1 MNAPDYLAAAAALF
15 AAFTFDRLLP
25 AVIMAVLFGM
35 FIFVLVKAQRRGDF
49 DASEFLREDSG
60 KLSSK
65 RLFAFI
71 AMAVHV
77 WLVITRTIS
86 DKITFEEQVLFVLT
100 WSGSLVLIQALEIWK
115 GGPPSLPPSTPREP
129 PA

>member
-1 MNAPDYLAAAAALF
+1 MNAPDYLVAAAALF
-15 AAFTFDRLLP
+15 SSFTFDRLLP
-25 AVIMAVLFGM
+25 AALMAVLFGM

-77 WLVITRTIS
+77 WLVTTRTIS

-115 GGPPSLPPSTPREP
+115 GGPPSSPPTPREP

>member
-1 MNAPDYLAAAAALF
+1 MTPDYLAAAAALF

-25 AVIMAVLFGM
+25 AALMAVLFGM

-77 WLVITRTIS
+77 WLVTTRTIS

-115 GGPPSLPPSTPREP
+115 GGPPAPKEP
-129 PA
+129 T

>member
-1 MNAPDYLAAAAALF
+1 MTPDYLAAASALF
-15 AAFTFDRLLP
+15 SAFTFDRLLP
-25 AVIMAVLFGM
+25 AALMAVLFSM
-35 FIFVLVKAQRRGDF
+35 FVFVLARAQKRGDF

-77 WLVITRTIS
+77 WLVTTRTIS

-115 GGPPSLPPSTPREP
+115 GGPPSTAPPREP

>member
-15 AAFTFDRLLP
+15 AAFTFDRLMP

-77 WLVITRTIS
+77 WLVTTRTIS

-115 GGPPSLPPSTPREP
+115 GGPSIPPKPEGQP
-129 PA
+129 

>member
-15 AAFTFDRLLP
+15 SAFTFDRLMP
-25 AVIMAVLFGM
+25 AIIMAVLFGM

-77 WLVITRTIS
+77 WLVATRTIS

-115 GGPPSLPPSTPREP
+115 GGPPSLPPPREP